1 MEPSGTY
8 KESRAEKIRSA
19 RECCYQLQNISPRS
33 THTNSPLYSNEIPQ
47 AKDTEERAV
56 KKSTLVRWFFS
67 AFLFL
72 LFFLMDYIPI
82 SYKNISVEQVKK
94 IISKNVVIE
103 QLEMKTADYMDEK
116 ILPVFQKLEN

>member
-1 MEPSGTY
+1 MEPSRTY

-19 RECCYQLQNISPRS
+19 RECCYQLQNVSSRSP
-33 THTNSPLYSNEIPQ
+33 HTNVPLYTNEMSQ
-47 AKDTEERAV
+47 TKDTEEKAV

-72 LFFLMDYIPI
+72 VFFLMDYIQI

-94 IISKNVVIE
+94 VISKNVLME
-103 QLEMKTADYMDEK
+103 QLEVQTADYIDEK
-116 ILPVFQKLEN
+116 ILPVFQKLEK